1 MTTRI
6 LIVDDSR
13 VTREVTKVYLI
24 AKDVSIL
31 EARQGEDALKVA
43 RESKPDLIV
52 ADLQMP
58 KLDGAGL
65 CRALQT
71 ETALAVIPV
80 IILTSNSDLLSRE
93 RCISAGAR
101 EVLNKPVQPSEL
113 IASINRQLGSR
124 SPYV

>member
-1 MTTRI
+1 MAIRV

-24 AKDVSIL
+24 ARDVSIL

-43 RESKPDLIV
+43 RESKPDVVI

-65 CRALQT
+65 CRAMQT
-71 ETALAVIPV
+71 EPTLAVIPV
-80 IILTSNSDLLSRE
+80 IILTSNADALSKT
-93 RCISAGAR
+93 RCLSAGAK
-101 EVLNKPVQPSEL
+101 EVLNKPVQPSDL
-113 IASINRQLGSR
+113 IAAINRQLGHR
-124 SPYV
+124 SPYA

>member
-1 MTTRI
+1 MTTI

-24 AKDVSIL
+24 AKDVAFL
-31 EARQGEDALKVA
+31 EARHGEDALKVV
-43 RESKPDLIV
+43 RETMPDVVI

-65 CRALQT
+65 CRAFAADP
-71 ETALAVIPV
+71 ALAALPV
-80 IILTSNSDLLSRE
+80 IILTSNADALSKS

-113 IASINRQLGSR
+113 LGAINRQLGPK
-124 SPYV
+124 SPFR